1 MDKKQALSQLSKI
14 NEKVNLIEGKEGLLR
29 VLSIIERT
37 PKITTQS
44 LSRKTGL
51 PVPICVAIKNEFI
64 KAGLCKRDEKG
75 IQITENGKK
84 IVISINPVNEDFSC
98 ENCEGLGLVFSYEKR
113 EKLLE
118 QLQQFCEMRGVP
130 DTIIDQS
137 YATPETILARVLY
150 MAHKF
155 DLMYNNYA
163 FVGDSDLTSIA
174 LALVLD
180 NENKISVFDIDEKIG
195 KILSVANQKLGL
207 NIEFVKHDL
216 KHPIPEQYL
225 EKYDCI
231 ITDPPYT
238 VNGCKLFLSRGV
250 SLLNNVT
257 PGVIYL
263 SFSNKTP
270 KELQQIQK
278 SALNMGCIFSDILLN
293 FNTYIGAQKIGGV
306 SNLYRLLA
314 FPPLKPE
321 IKGNFTELIYT
332 GQSNIKIRT
341 YRCITCKTEVS
352 VGYKHKYQ
360 TIEQLKNEGCPQC
373 FHKKFKKISE
383 KSIE

>member
-37 PKITTQS
+37 PQITTQS
-44 LSRKTGL
+44 LSRKTGF

-75 IQITENGKK
+75 IRITENGKK
-84 IVISINPVNEDFSC
+84 IIVSINPVNKDFSC
-98 ENCEGLGLVFSYEKR
+98 EKCEGLGLVFSYEKR

-118 QLQQFCEMRGVP
+118 QLKQFCEMRGVP

-155 DLMYNNYA
+155 DLIYNNYA

-174 LALVLD
+174 LALVL
-180 NENKISVFDIDEKIG
+180 NNGNKISVFDIDEKIG
-195 KILSVANQKLGL
+195 KILGVANRKLGL

-238 VNGCKLFLSRGV
+238 VNGCTLFLSRGV
-250 SLLNNVT
+250 SLLNNIT

-278 SALNMGCIFSDILLN
+278 SVLNMGCIFSDILLN

-321 IKGNFTELIYT
+321 IKGNFTEPIYT

-352 VGYKHKYQ
+352 VGYKHKYR